1 MNFSLG
7 FYATTHNKSSKVDI
21 LKVYDEIKDEHM
33 KINRFMIAAPK
44 SGSGKTMITCALL
57 QLLKDSGKNVLSYK
71 CGPDYIDPMFHKKVL
86 GVPSKNL
93 DTFFTDEKTTVQLFL
108 DERADGD
115 FAVLEGVMGLYDG
128 LGGIYEQGSSYHLAK
143 VTQTPIILVVDA
155 KGMGKSVLA
164 LIAGFLQYDTQ
175 HLIKG
180 VLFNR
185 MSKGYYDIIKPLIE
199 KELSVKVV
207 GYFPE
212 QKDIGLSSR
221 HLGLVMPD
229 ELADIKEQLDELAG
243 RLKKTIDLD
252 MLLDIAVEA
261 EEITKTTNTEQMQI
275 QNQNNTVNI
284 AVAMDEAFC
293 FYYEDNLRL
302 LEKCGAKLQYFSPLH
317 DTKLPDNCDALLLGG
332 GYPELYAKELSE
344 NLSMRN
350 SIKTAFKTG
359 LPTVAECGG
368 FMYLH
373 TYIHNIC
380 EEDADAQNYVF
391 GMTGALDSECHFKGK
406 LVRFGYIELEEKHN
420 NFLPTDEK
428 IRAHEFHYYDST
440 DNGADCIATKPA
452 TGRSYDCVI
461 SHDNYWLGF
470 PHLYYPSNP
479 HFAESFVRKAYEYR
493 RNKNGKLL

>member
-1 MNFSLG
+1 MNFNLG
-7 FYATTHNKSSKVDI
+7 FYATTRSKSSKANI

-164 LIAGFLQYDTQ
+164 LIAGFLQYDTH

-180 VLFNR
+180 VLLNR

-199 KELSVKVV
+199 KELFVKVV